1 MAETAYRPYQ
11 PDFVTP
17 PGETLRE
24 TIEAWDITQ
33 ADLAE
38 RTGKTLK
45 AINEIVQGKS
55 AITPETALQL
65 ERVLSVPA
73 AFWLNREAR
82 YQEFKAR
89 VAADEKSSKGED
101 WARGFPVR
109 AMEKRGWLP
118 AGKNPAE
125 RANAL
130 LVFFGVASVDAWEVV
145 WGDVAAQY
153 RKARA
158 FEGDPKSLFAW
169 LRRGE
174 LLARDVE
181 TKPWSAAGFTD
192 VLRSLRSLTLRPFD
206 CALPEAVAHCASVGV
221 VLVVEPELPK
231 ARVFGA
237 TRWLSPTRALVQ
249 LSFRYRTEDH
259 FWFTFFHEAGHLLRH
274 GKKDFFVEDGTSTSR
289 EEEEAD
295 RFAAETL
302 LPTRSLAGFLR
313 SWRRDEASLRRFAEE
328 QGIAPGIVVGRLQHE
343 GAIPPS
349 HLNGLRRRIG
359 ATPA

>member
-33 ADLAE
+33 AALAE

-45 AINEIVQGKS
+45 AVNEIVQGKS
-55 AITPETALQL
+55 SITPETALQF
-65 ERVLSVPA
+65 ERVLGVPA
-73 AFWLNREAR
+73 GFWLNREAR

-89 VAADEKSSKGED
+89 LVADEASSKGEA
-101 WARGFPVR
+101 WAREFPVR

-118 AGKNPAE
+118 AGRSSAE
-125 RANAL
+125 KVNAL
-130 LVFFGVASVDAWEVV
+130 LAFFGVASVDAWEDV
-145 WGDVAAQY
+145 WGEVEAQY
-153 RKARA
+153 RKAKA
-158 FEGDPKSLFAW
+158 FEGERKALFAW

-181 TKPWSAAGFTD
+181 TRPWNAAGFTE
-192 VLRSLRSLTLRPFD
+192 VLRSLRALTIQPF
-206 CALPEAVAHCASVGV
+206 ASVLPEAITLCASVGV

-249 LSFRYRTEDH
+249 LSLRYRTEDH

-274 GKKDFFVEDGTSTSR
+274 GKKEFFVEVGPSSLR

-302 LPTRSLAGFLR
+302 IPARGLGSFLR
-313 SWRRDEASLRRFAEE
+313 TWRRDEASLRRFAGE

-343 GAIPPS
+343 GAIPRS
-349 HLNGLRRRIG
+349 HLNGLRRRIVA
-359 ATPA
+359 ATA